1 MPPAKT
7 KSTSVELRPV
17 RARDLPF
24 LRQVYAGTRAEE
36 LAQVPW
42 DDVQKSEFLRMQFDA
57 QHEYYSEQFPDAR
70 FDVVLDRG
78 RPVDARF
85 DVVLD
90 RGRPVGRL
98 YVDRRADEIRVIDIA
113 FLPES
118 RGKGLGGAMMQ
129 ALLDEAAAAAR
140 PVRIH
145 VEKLNRAL
153 RLYRRLG
160 FVEIED
166 QGVYLLMEWSPPAS
180 GGAS

>member
-42 DDVQKSEFLRMQFDA
+42 DDVQKSEFLLMQFDA
-57 QHEYYSEQFPDAR
+57 QHEYYSEQFP
-70 FDVVLDRG
+70 
-78 RPVDARF
+78 DARF

-118 RGKGLGGAMMQ
+118 RGKGLGGALLR
-129 ALLDEAAAAAR
+129 ALLDEAAAAAK

-160 FVEIED
+160 FTEIED
-166 QGVYLLMEWSPPAS
+166 QGVYLLMEWSPPES

>member
-17 RARDLPF
+17 RTRDLPF

-78 RPVDARF
+78 RPV
-85 DVVLD
+85 
-90 RGRPVGRL
+90 GRL

-118 RGKGLGGAMMQ
+118 RGKGLGGALLR
-129 ALLDEAAAAAR
+129 ALLDEAAAAAK

-160 FVEIED
+160 FTEIED
-166 QGVYLLMEWSPPAS
+166 QGVYLLMEWSPPES

>member
-78 RPVDARF
+78 RPV
-85 DVVLD
+85 
-90 RGRPVGRL
+90 GRL

-118 RGKGLGGAMMQ
+118 RGKGLGGALLR
-129 ALLDEAAAAAR
+129 ALLDEAAAAAK

-160 FVEIED
+160 FTEIED
-166 QGVYLLMEWSPPAS
+166 QGVYLLMEWSPPES